1 MRVFLL
7 GGTGS
12 IGTPVLRELIRRG
25 HEVVA
30 LARSHT
36 STITLE
42 RQGATVLRGD
52 MAASQGW
59 IPALPAVDG
68 VIHLACDFA
77 SEMEAIDRALLDAL
91 LPHLAR
97 QPGKARFLY
106 TGGCWLFGATGDRVA
121 TEDTPFE
128 PLAAF
133 AWMVPHLQ
141 RVLASDDIEGIVVH
155 PAMVYGG
162 EGGVFRRFARDARS
176 GAVRV
181 VGDEAVRWPL
191 VHCDDLAKLYVLALE
206 AAPGRSS
213 YIGTAVDG
221 MPVGRL
227 ARAFDAPDILT
238 LPADAIAA
246 ELGEWARGYACDQ
259 QLSGARARQ
268 ELGWQPMH
276 LDPIADIHQWL
287 RQ

>member
-12 IGTPVLRELIRRG
+12 IGTPVLHELIRRG

-30 LARSHT
+30 LARSDK
-36 STITLE
+36 SGATLE

-52 MAASQGW
+52 IAAPQGW
-59 IPALPAVDG
+59 VPALPTVDG

-77 SEMEAIDRALLDAL
+77 SEMEAVDRDLLDAL

-97 QPGKARFLY
+97 QPTKARFLY
-106 TGGCWLFGATGDRVA
+106 TGGCWLFGATGDQVA
-121 TEDTPFE
+121 TEQTPFA

-133 AWMVPHLQ
+133 AWIVPLLQ
-141 RVLASDDIEGIVVH
+141 RVLDSNDVEGIVVH

-162 EGGVFRRFARDARS
+162 EGGVFRRFAHDAKS
-176 GAVRV
+176 GVVRV
-181 VGDEAVRWPL
+181 VGNELVRWPL

-227 ARAFDAPDILT
+227 ARAFDAPDIMT

-259 QLSGARARQ
+259 QLSGSRARR
-268 ELGWQPMH
+268 ELGWQPTH
-276 LDPIADIHQWL
+276 LDPIADIYKWL

>member
-12 IGTPVLRELIRRG
+12 IGAPVLRALLRRA

-30 LARSHT
+30 LARSDT
-36 STITLE
+36 SAGTLA
-42 RQGATVLRGD
+42 RHGAKVLRGD
-52 MAASQGW
+52 IAAPQGW
-59 IPALPAVDG
+59 LQGLPAIDG

-77 SEMEAIDRALLDAL
+77 SDMQAVDRGLLDAL

-97 QPGKARFLY
+97 QPAKARFLY
-106 TGGCWLFGATGDRVA
+106 TGGCWLYGATGDQVA
-121 TEDTPFE
+121 TEDTPFA

-133 AWMVPHLQ
+133 AWMVPHLR
-141 RVLASDDIEGIVVH
+141 RVLDSDDVDGIVVH

-162 EGGVFRRFARDARS
+162 EGGVFRRFAHDARS

-181 VGDEAVRWPL
+181 VGGEAVRWPL
-191 VHCDDLAKLYVLALE
+191 VHCDDLAELYALALE
-206 AAPGRSS
+206 TAPSRSS
-213 YIGTAVDG
+213 YIGTAIDG

-227 ARAFDAPDILT
+227 ARAFDAPDLLIL
-238 LPADAIAA
+238 PPDAIAA

-259 QLSGARARQ
+259 QLSGARARR
-268 ELGWQPMH
+268 ELGWQPTH
-276 LDPIADIHQWL
+276 LDPIADIHQWV